1 MAAGA
6 ASSARAGS
14 SDRLGETMLI
24 CEESFAIEGFDGC
37 VVPVH
42 RWRSGAAARGIVQI
56 AHGWGEYA
64 LRYREFARSLVRAGY
79 VVYANDHRGHGH
91 AVEDMSRLGDF
102 ERGGFKAL
110 VRDMGHVTDLAK
122 SDYPELPVYL
132 LGHSMGSY
140 AAQDYALD
148 HSRAIAAL
156 ALVGG
161 SSLDL
166 RCRKLGKYG
175 WFTADN
181 NAAFWPARTPYD
193 YISRDPAVVDAFIDD
208 PLCCFVPSAGS
219 QKSLLI
225 SAPRLSSVEEM
236 RRIRADL
243 PVLLFTGDRD
253 PVNGF
258 LSYFTPLAER
268 YRAAG
273 LGRVTTRIYPGA
285 RHQVLHETNRA
296 EVSADVIDW
305 LARAPR
311 HVAGPSF
318 TQRTPRRVGQVR
330 RAEGPAGM
338 TLN

>member
-1 MAAGA
+1 MVW
-6 ASSARAGS
+6 
-14 SDRLGETMLI
+14 
-24 CEESFAIEGFDGC
+24 EEDFAIEAFDGA

-42 RWRSGAAARGIVQI
+42 RWRSDAAPRGIVQL

-64 LRYREFARSLVRAGY
+64 LRYRDFACALVKAGY

-91 AVEDMSRLGDF
+91 AVDDPGQLGNF
-102 ERGGFKAL
+102 ERGGFPAL
-110 VRDMGHVTDLAK
+110 VRDMGYVSDVAK
-122 SDYPELPVYL
+122 ADYPGLPVIL

-140 AAQDYALD
+140 AAQWYALD
-148 HSRAIAAL
+148 HSRAIAGL

-166 RCRKLGKYG
+166 RCSKLGKYG

-208 PLCCFVPSAGS
+208 PLCGFVPSAGS
-219 QKSLLI
+219 QKSLLV
-225 SAPRLSSVEEM
+225 SAPRLSSMEEM
-236 RRIRADL
+236 RRIRPDL

-258 LSYFTPLAER
+258 LSYFTPLVER

-273 LGRVTTRIYPGA
+273 LANVASRIYAGA

-296 EVSADVIDW
+296 EVAADFIDW
-305 LARAPR
+305 IARTPR

-318 TQRTPRRVGQVR
+318 SQRIPRRVGHMR
-330 RAEGPAGM
+330 RFGGHGGV